1 MDIINEIIKLKNKG
15 LKNNEISEKLNIPVG
30 TVKSKLF
37 RYKNKPVVEEV
48 LVEEPVVEPSGN
60 HCKSCGKEIKQITGK
75 KAKLFCSDYC
85 RVKYWRMHKNDKRRV

>member
-1 MDIINEIIKLKNKG
+1 MDIINEIIKFKNKG
-15 LKNNEISEKLNIPVG
+15 LKNDEIAEKLNIPVG

-37 RYKNKPVVEEV
+37 RYKNKPMAEEV
-48 LVEEPVVEPSGN
+48 KVEEPVVVSGN
-60 HCKSCGKEIKQITGK
+60 HCKTCGKEIKIVVGK